1 MRKIR
6 KIRSKLRHI
15 LIIAVTLH
23 LLFLDPISPRAFM
36 FAFLFIM
43 VGQALQLASYT
54 VLVKNIRITKEGPYA
69 LMRHPFYVGTMFSDL
84 GICLLSGSWVIPL
97 VYMPIF
103 LFVYSRRILKE
114 EDFLN
119 EKFGEEY
126 REYARE
132 TPRFVPRLRAVFTFS
147 PSAYSVDP
155 SLVFKN
161 RIIPRILNLW
171 AFFLLATELSDL
183 RWGGDSLWSM
193 DHLVL
198 LMICFA
204 LLGLAAFLANAGR
217 RLKRTA
223 AQADIVPH
231 HPATV
236 PTDGSS
242 DTDRR
247 VEAGR
252 MALGLEGS

>member
-6 KIRSKLRHI
+6 KLRSKLRRI
-15 LIIAVTLH
+15 LIIAVALH
-23 LLFLDPISPRAFM
+23 LLFLDPISPRAFL
-36 FAFLFIM
+36 FAFLLM
-43 VGQALQLASYT
+43 LAGQALQLASYT
-54 VLVKNIRITKEGPYA
+54 VLVKNTRITKEGPYA

-84 GICLLSGSWVIPL
+84 GICLLSGSWVVPL

-114 EDFLN
+114 EGFLN
-119 EKFGEEY
+119 GKFGEEY

-132 TPRFVPRLRAVFTFS
+132 TPRFVPHLRALFAFS

-171 AFFLLATELSDL
+171 AIFLLATELSDL

-198 LMICFA
+198 LMICFS
-204 LLGLAAFLANAGR
+204 LLGLATFRGNAGR
-217 RLKRTA
+217 RLKRAA
-223 AQADIVPH
+223 AQADIVKH

-236 PTDGSS
+236 PTDGGSN
-242 DTDRR
+242 TDRW

-252 MALGLEGS
+252 MALVLEGS